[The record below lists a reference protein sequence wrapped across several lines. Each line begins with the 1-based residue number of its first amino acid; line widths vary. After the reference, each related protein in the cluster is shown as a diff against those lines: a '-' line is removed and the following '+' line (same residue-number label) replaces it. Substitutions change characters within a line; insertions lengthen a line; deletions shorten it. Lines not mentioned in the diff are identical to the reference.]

1 MAVQGLRTIYVG
13 LKDASGQTITG
24 ADGLSESG
32 VYEIDTVKENG
43 NLGSKTANIT
53 NLAGTTAKI
62 SGNNQTVDVEV
73 GDAAPQVAIDSNAV
87 NHTVLQKLLGRE
99 QSKATGAWIQKDGA
113 TESGLI
119 VETQDRVTLKRV
131 WFCFGRG
138 IMTQGSQNVSTN
150 TDTAK
155 TSEDDKLTFTA
166 EGYKP
171 WKNKAFATY
180 YEGDDNFDISKM
192 FAEVFPGSSYKP
204 EGADGT
210 TSTVPGA
217 SGSASQSG
225 SGTSGIQDAGTPKSH

>member
-32 VYEIDTVKENG
+32 VYEIDTVKANG
-43 NLGSKTANIT
+43 NLGSKAANIT
-53 NLAGTTAKI
+53 NLAGNTTKI

-87 NHTVLQKLLGRE
+87 NHTVLQKLLGRQ
-99 QSKATGAWIQKDGA
+99 QSQATGAWIQKDGT

-138 IMTQGSQNVSTN
+138 IMTQSSQNVSTN

-155 TSEDDKLTFTA
+155 TSEDDNLTFTA

-171 WKNKAFATY
+171 WNNKAFATY
-180 YEGDDNFDISKM
+180 YEEDDNFDISKM
-192 FAEVFPGSSYKP
+192 FADVFPGASYKP
-204 EGADGT
+204 EGGKDAS
-210 TSTVPGA
+210 TS
-217 SGSASQSG
+217 SS
-225 SGTSGIQDAGTPKSH
+225 TSGGGTGQGGSTGTH

>member
-32 VYEIDTVKENG
+32 VYEIDTVKANG

-53 NLAGTTAKI
+53 NLAGNTTKI
-62 SGNNQTVDVEV
+62 AGNNQTVDVEV

-87 NHTVLQKLLGRE
+87 NHTVLQKLLGRQ
-99 QSKATGAWIQKDGA
+99 QSQATGAWIQKDGT

-138 IMTQGSQNVSTN
+138 IMTQSSQNVSTN

-155 TSEDDKLTFTA
+155 TSEDDNLTFTA

-171 WKNKAFATY
+171 WNNKAFATY
-180 YEGDDNFDISKM
+180 YEEDDNFDISKM
-192 FAEVFPGSSYKP
+192 FADVFPGASYKP
-204 EGADGT
+204 EGGKDVS
-210 TSTVPGA
+210 TS
-217 SGSASQSG
+217 SS
-225 SGTSGIQDAGTPKSH
+225 TSGGGTGQGGSTGAHQQ

>member
-13 LKDASGQTITG
+13 LKDASGQTLTG

-32 VYEIDTVKENG
+32 VYEIDTVKANG

-53 NLAGTTAKI
+53 NLAGNTAKI

-73 GDAAPQVAIDSNAV
+73 GDASPQVAIDSNAV

-99 QSKATGAWIQKDGA
+99 QSKATGAWIQKDGT

-138 IMTQGSQNVSTN
+138 IMTQPSQNVSTN

-155 TSEDDKLTFTA
+155 TSEDDNLTFTA

-171 WKNKAFATY
+171 WNNKAFATY

-192 FAEVFPGSSYKP
+192 FADVFPGASYKP
-204 EGADGT
+204 DGT
-210 TSTVPGA
+210 STSSSTGDQGGA
-217 SGSASQSG
+217 GKGGQG
-225 SGTSGIQDAGTPKSH
+225 GAGLGK